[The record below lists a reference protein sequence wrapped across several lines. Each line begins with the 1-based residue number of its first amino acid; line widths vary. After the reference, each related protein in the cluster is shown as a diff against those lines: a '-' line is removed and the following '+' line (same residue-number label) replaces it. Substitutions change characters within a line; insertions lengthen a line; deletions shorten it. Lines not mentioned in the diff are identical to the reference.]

1 MSMRDL
7 IDLIEAKKDAH
18 TPAAPVA
25 TYGSPAYYRRY
36 ANPQAAQALA
46 KFRKQAAGDITFT
59 MSLVQKAAATAK
71 AQAANYHN
79 DMQDEDAGQI
89 DPNFGFT
96 AFMEALHHLNDNR
109 HIPDR
114 DARWNEFQ
122 DRKPDVEQSDEMTY
136 YRVENTL
143 MKEFE
148 FWCDPTDPHFAN
160 NFVSTLSEFGNLLA
174 SSNGSYSHG
183 IDDGL
188 KAGLAAHLPVVL
200 VFLALANGADAS
212 KWLA

>member
-1 MSMRDL
+1 MSMRNL
-7 IDLIEAKKDAH
+7 IDLIEANKNA
-18 TPAAPVA
+18 PASPVA

-46 KFRKQAAGDITFT
+46 KFRQQASRDITFN

-71 AQAANYHN
+71 AQTARYQQ

-89 DPNFGFT
+89 DPHFGLT
-96 AFMEALHHLNDNR
+96 AFMDALIHLNDNR
-109 HIPDR
+109 HIPDM

-122 DRKPDVEQSDEMTY
+122 NRKPDVEYSDEMAY
-136 YRVENTL
+136 YRAENTL

-148 FWCDPTDPHFAN
+148 FWCDPTDSHFAN
-160 NFVSTLSEFGNLLA
+160 NFISTLAEFGNLLT

-183 IDDGL
+183 LDDGL
-188 KAGLAAHLPVVL
+188 KAALATHLPVVM
-200 VFLALANGADAS
+200 VFLALCNGADAS
-212 KWLA
+212 KWIG